1 MHVREKDISLYLD
14 NMLTSKKQKK
24 IKLHFLVCSTCSE
37 KLNEYKKLYKT
48 MELLEFDFQLDCLE
62 SEVMKKIKEQK
73 AQETQGAV
81 KPVPV
86 KYYSP
91 GLVYALIL
99 FVIAGLFFT
108 PVTNTAERIAQNT
121 TALMLNKWLDWINK
135 VKWQVV
141 DIISSISSN
150 NFVMLFLPVFF
161 GVVLISGGAYLFI
174 SGKKVKKA

>member
-24 IKLHFLVCSTCSE
+24 IKLHFLVCSACSE
-37 KLNEYKKLYKT
+37 KLNEYKKLYQT
-48 MELLEFDFQLDCLE
+48 MESLESDFQLDCLE

-73 AQETQGAV
+73 AQEAV

-86 KYYSP
+86 KFYSP

-99 FVIAGLFFT
+99 FIIAGLFFT
-108 PVTNTAERIAQNT
+108 PITNTAERMAQNT

-150 NFVMLFLPVFF
+150 NFVILFLPVFF
-161 GVVLISGGAYLFI
+161 GVVLIAGGAYLFI